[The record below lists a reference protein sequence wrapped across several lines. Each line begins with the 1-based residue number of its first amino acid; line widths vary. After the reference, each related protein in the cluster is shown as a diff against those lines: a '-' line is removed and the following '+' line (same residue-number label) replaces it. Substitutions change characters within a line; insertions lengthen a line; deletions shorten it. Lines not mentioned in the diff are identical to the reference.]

1 MYLRYQDPKSNAIRD
16 FAIRKPILSIGR
28 SQGNDIVIVD
38 ATVSKTHAN
47 IFRKPKCLTIA
58 LLDRSDELY
67 VNGQR
72 VKKADIKPGDVILV
86 GMFEI
91 TVHEGEPKAQATSAD
106 IPAELKIDAL
116 ERLVGFSTAL
126 MEESKPKTLFVSLL
140 KEVVALTKAKK
151 GFVIVLNEG
160 SPVIAASHNIDPKST
175 RLDQISDSIVERVVQ
190 TREPL
195 IISDALKDKR
205 FSTAKS
211 VVDMRLSSVMCVPLI
226 YRSNLLGVIYVGND
240 KVSALF
246 DEGTLALLQ
255 VFAAQ
260 ASLLVHTS
268 LLLNELKL
276 DNKNLRNQLKNAS
289 QGDIIGASTSMKAV
303 FKVLR
308 RIAPTDL
315 TVMVTG
321 ETGTGKELVA
331 HELHRLSQ
339 RSSGPFISINC
350 GAIPENLLES
360 ELFGHKKGAFTGATA
375 DKIGKF
381 EAANGGTLFLDEIA
395 EMPHQLQV
403 KLLRV
408 IQDRVVERVGD
419 LNGKH
424 VDIRIIAAT
433 NKDLEDEMSEGRFRQ
448 DLLYRLNVV
457 SIELPPLRD
466 RGEDILQIAQYYM
479 AKYSTQYSSNVRG
492 FSQPCIN
499 AMNGYY
505 WPGNIRQLE
514 NRVKKAVIM
523 SDAALLSTGDMDL
536 STNDKRHIQPLAV
549 AEEEFKLDY
558 IRRVLDMNN
567 WNKAQTARDLDVD
580 PRTIFRYIER
590 FEV

>member
-1 MYLRYQDPKSNAIRD
+1 MYLRYQDPNNNAIRD

-28 SQGNDIVIVD
+28 SQGNDIVFADPSI
-38 ATVSKTHAN
+38 SKTHAN

-72 VKKADIKPGDVILV
+72 VRKADIKPGDVILV
-86 GMFEI
+86 GLYEI

-106 IPAELKIDAL
+106 IPSELKIDAL
-116 ERLVGFSTAL
+116 ERLVCFSTTL
-126 MEESKPKTLFVSLL
+126 MEESKPKDLFVALL

-151 GFVIVLNEG
+151 GFIIVVNG
-160 SPVIAASHNIDPKST
+160 ASPAIAASHNIESKAAG
-175 RLDQISDSIVERVVQ
+175 LEQISDSIIEKVIQ

-205 FSTAKS
+205 FSSAKS

-226 YRSNLLGVIYVGND
+226 HRSSLLGVIYVGND
-240 KVSALF
+240 KISALF

-255 VFAAQ
+255 VFASQ
-260 ASLLVHTS
+260 ASLLVHTA

-276 DNKNLRNQLKNAS
+276 DNKNLRDQLKNAA
-289 QGDIIGASTSMKAV
+289 QGNIIGASTPMKSV

-315 TVMVTG
+315 TVLVTG

-339 RSSGPFISINC
+339 RSSSPFISINC
-350 GAIPENLLES
+350 GAIPDNLLES
-360 ELFGHKKGAFTGATA
+360 ELFGHKKGSFTGATS
-375 DKIGKF
+375 DKVGKF

-419 LNGKH
+419 LKGKQ
-424 VDIRIIAAT
+424 VDIRIVAAT
-433 NKDLEDEMSEGRFRQ
+433 NKDLNVEVEEGRFRQ
-448 DLLYRLNVV
+448 DLMYRLNVV

-466 RGEDILQIAQYYM
+466 RGDDVLQIAQYFM
-479 AKYSTQYSSNVRG
+479 AKYSTKYSSKVRG
-492 FSQPCIN
+492 FSKQCIT
-499 AMNGYY
+499 AMNGYF

-523 SDAALLSTGDMDL
+523 SDAALLTPKDMDL
-536 STNDKRHIQPLAV
+536 SNSDKRHIQPLAV

-558 IRRVLDMNN
+558 IRKVLDMNN

-590 FEV
+590 FEE